1 MRQSTVRAFAALI
14 LASAALGLAQ
24 PALAQPA
31 SPEALDD
38 ATPLFCKDS
47 TGEIQPMK
55 YASLGTVVRR
65 YAERFSFTLS
75 IDRDLRA
82 FRFSNTQTPFFIT
95 YVTQPYRDDLG
106 HAGVALLSMH
116 MSLENFDEDIK
127 GNDMCYFTQF
137 GK

>member
-1 MRQSTVRAFAALI
+1 MKQTTPRAALALI
-14 LASAALGLAQ
+14 LAAAALGLAH
-24 PALAQPA
+24 PATAQPT

-38 ATPLFCKDS
+38 TTQLFCKDA

-75 IDRDLRA
+75 IDPGMKA
-82 FRFSNTQTPFFIT
+82 MKFSNATTPFFIS
-95 YVTQPYRDDLG
+95 YVIQPYRDDAG
-106 HAGVALLSMH
+106 HTGLALLSMH
-116 MSLENFDEDIK
+116 MSLENFDEELK